1 MVDSGRAMAYMP
13 FSSIKR
19 LPGLEL
25 LRFVAACCVL
35 LLHVRAVFGGQRVFG
50 LGYLG
55 VDFFLMLSG
64 FLMARVQEPRLAN
77 GTSPWRFLQRRLWRL
92 WPMMALGGLIGM
104 PRLWLRSADL
114 PNFLLAAVPNM
125 ALLPVWWWT
134 FVFPLNIPAW
144 TITCE
149 LACNAAHV
157 LGLWRLRRWGLIGL
171 TVTLLIA
178 DGWMSWHFHG
188 LDIGAKT
195 TNFFWGALRCL
206 AAYALGIALSRW
218 WGDEPA
224 VPVPWWL
231 AVPLMPALLPLVW
244 WTKTQGWLFDIG
256 FVVLACPLMI
266 AGAMRLDRFHRAAG
280 WIGQIAFPLF
290 ALQMPILQG
299 IRQLGGNYWI
309 GLSVAAVAGVALG
322 LISAPISAWRQK
334 QK

>member
-1 MVDSGRAMAYMP
+1 MIPG
-13 FSSIKR
+13 FSQKR

-25 LRFVAACCVL
+25 LRLVTAVCVL

-77 GTSPWRFLQRRLWRL
+77 GTSPWRFLRRRLWRL
-92 WPMMALGGLIGM
+92 WPMMALGGLIGL

-114 PNFLLAAVPNM
+114 HDFLLAALPNM
-125 ALLPVWWWT
+125 ALLPVRWGM
-134 FVFPLNIPAW
+134 FAFPLNIPAW

-149 LACNAAHV
+149 LVCNAAHV
-157 LGLWRLRRWGLIGL
+157 LGLWRVRRWGLIAL
-171 TVTLLIA
+171 AAVLVLA
-178 DGWMSWHFHG
+178 DGWIAWHFHG
-188 LDIGAKT
+188 LDVGAKSN
-195 TNFFWGALRCL
+195 NFLWGALRCL
-206 AAYALGIALSRW
+206 AAYVLGMVISRW
-218 WGDEPA
+218 WGDDPPWWLT
-224 VPVPWWL
+224 VPMPWWL

-244 WTKTQGWLFDIG
+244 WMKWQGWLFDIG
-256 FVVLACPLMI
+256 FVMIACPLMI

-280 WIGQIAFPLF
+280 WLGQIAFPLF

-299 IRQLGGNYWI
+299 IRQLGGTYWI
-309 GLSVAAVAGVALG
+309 GLAVAGFAGILLG
-322 LISAPISAWRQK
+322 LASAPLSAWRQR

>member
-1 MVDSGRAMAYMP
+1 MAYMP

-309 GLSVAAVAGVALG
+309 GLGVAAVAGVALG

>member
-1 MVDSGRAMAYMP
+1 VADDGAGR
-13 FSSIKR
+13 
-19 LPGLEL
+19 
-25 LRFVAACCVL
+25 
-35 LLHVRAVFGGQRVFG
+35 
-50 LGYLG
+50 
-55 VDFFLMLSG
+55 
-64 FLMARVQEPRLAN
+64 
-77 GTSPWRFLQRRLWRL
+77 
-92 WPMMALGGLIGM
+92 LIGM

-299 IRQLGGNYWI
+299 IRQLGGNCWI
-309 GLSVAAVAGVALG
+309 GLGVAAVAGGAGLDQRAHIRVAAETE
-322 LISAPISAWRQK
+322 IM
-334 QK
+334 